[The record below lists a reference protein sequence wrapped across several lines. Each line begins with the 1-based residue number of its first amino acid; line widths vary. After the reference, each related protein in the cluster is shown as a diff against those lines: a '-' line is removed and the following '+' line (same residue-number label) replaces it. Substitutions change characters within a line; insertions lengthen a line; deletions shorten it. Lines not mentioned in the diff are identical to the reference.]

1 MTRLKA
7 SQRTY
12 PRCCWRV
19 IAGGVLGL
27 WIGLAIAD
35 EAGPEFRHWTI
46 PFDSGSAD
54 PKPAPTRAMDG
65 SEGAENPASDRTG
78 VRSRLSRSAGSGMNG
93 SSNNAGG
100 SGRGGGGGGGGGG
113 GR

>member
-7 SQRTY
+7 SQRTNFY
-12 PRCCWRV
+12 RRWSV
-19 IAGGVLGL
+19 ITGGVLGL

-54 PKPAPTRAMDG
+54 PKPAPTHAMDG

-78 VRSRLSRSAGSGMNG
+78 VRSHLSRSASGLSGSFRSSGNG
-93 SSNNAGG
+93 SRC
-100 SGRGGGGGGGGGG
+100 GRGSGGGGG